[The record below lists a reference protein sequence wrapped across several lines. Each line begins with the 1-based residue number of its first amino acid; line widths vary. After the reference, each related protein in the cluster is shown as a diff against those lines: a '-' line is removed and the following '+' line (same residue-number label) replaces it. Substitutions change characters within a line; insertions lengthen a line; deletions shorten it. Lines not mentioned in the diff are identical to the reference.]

1 MAALYLD
8 TSALVKRYVQETGS
22 SWVSR
27 VTSAPAQ
34 NLLYVLRITSV
45 EMAAAITRKARIGE
59 ISSTDAAAAMANFRA
74 DFPSNFSVVEVTP
87 ALAQDAM
94 RLADRHALRAY
105 DALQLG
111 GAVQINAE
119 RAAASLVLPTF
130 ISADVNLNQAAQAE
144 GLSVDDPNSH
154 P

>member
-22 SWVSR
+22 SWISTATNASAQNVLYILR
-27 VTSAPAQ
+27 VTA
-34 NLLYVLRITSV
+34 V
-45 EMAAAITRKARIGE
+45 EMIAAITRKARMGD
-59 ISSTDAAAAMANFRA
+59 ISPTNAATAITNFRA
-74 DFPSNFSVVEVTP
+74 DLSASFSVVEITP

-94 RLADRHALRAY
+94 RLAERHALRAY

-111 GAVQINAE
+111 GAVQINTE
-119 RAAASLVLPTF
+119 RVTAGLILPTF
-130 ISADVNLNQAAQAE
+130 ISADVNLNRAARAE
-144 GLSVDDPNSH
+144 GLSVDDPNAH